1 MNNVNYQYID
11 LTSIKEDTYG
21 DVSILKEIMGFFIEI
36 IDEYIAVLNEE
47 IPKKNWE
54 SLFKATHKIK
64 PNISMFGI
72 SKLESIILELEN
84 NFRNETNLETV
95 DELANYVLKILV
107 EVKSE
112 IELELESMPN
122 E

>member
-1 MNNVNYQYID
+1 MNKINYQYID

-21 DVSILKEIMGFFIEI
+21 DVSILKEIMALFIEI
-36 IDEYIAVLNEE
+36 IDEYAGVLNEDL
-47 IPKKNWE
+47 PNKNWH

-72 SKLESIILELEN
+72 SALETTILEIETS
-84 NFRNETNLETV
+84 FRNETNLENI
-95 DELANYVLKILV
+95 DELANTVLTILK

-112 IELELESMPN
+112 IQSELKLMPN